1 MTDNLLDELEQFAND
16 PNQFKGQ
23 QQPPKT
29 DSNAF
34 KYDLDD
40 VLETQLKNQGP
51 PQQQFQQ
58 PKKNNTLVPSQS
70 MPIQRYQHDDNKSET
85 STRSK
90 MKAVSTMIGNGSKFT
105 KHVELADVDSHL
117 EVIKDDDY
125 LRHYENDIKLRIR
138 EFNK

>member
-1 MTDNLLDELEQFAND
+1 
-16 PNQFKGQ
+16 
-23 QQPPKT
+23 
-29 DSNAF
+29 
-34 KYDLDD
+34 
-40 VLETQLKNQGP
+40 
-51 PQQQFQQ
+51 
-58 PKKNNTLVPSQS
+58 
-70 MPIQRYQHDDNKSET
+70 
-85 STRSK
+85 

>member
-1 MTDNLLDELEQFAND
+1 MTDNLLDELDQFTQD

-40 VLETQLKNQGP
+40 VLETTNTGA
-51 PQQQFQQ
+51 PQQQ
-58 PKKNNTLVPSQS
+58 PKKNTTLVASQS
-70 MPIQRYQHDDNKSET
+70 MPIRYQDNKSET

-90 MKAVSTMIGNGSKFT
+90 MKEVSTLIGKGSKYT
-105 KHVELADVDSHL
+105 KYVELAEVDSHL

-125 LRHYENDIKLRIR
+125 LRHYEQDIKLRIR